1 MVFQI
6 DMNTATTRMSRPL
19 LTIKA
24 LASVREKVT
33 IWPEFS
39 EEDVTICTAS
49 NLSNAARC
57 MMVARWQTGGKL
69 LTKKAGSNVIQQ
81 SITSLGYIGIITG
94 AKMIRSPY

>member
-39 EEDVTICTAS
+39 EEDVTICTVS
-49 NLSNAARC
+49 NISNAVR
-57 MMVARWQTGGKL
+57 
-69 LTKKAGSNVIQQ
+69 
-81 SITSLGYIGIITG
+81 
-94 AKMIRSPY
+94 